1 MFKTYRLKNLVTDE
15 EVHIG
20 KWSYLWA
27 CMFGPIYVAFKAGL
41 GCVALSLL
49 LSLACS
55 GMLFMLLVNLNQV
68 PQSLQLIVLIF
79 GVLVVLLIHST
90 QTISFIVKY
99 YRKRRRWLVRVT

>member
-20 KWSYLWA
+20 KWSYLLA
-27 CMFGPIYVAFKAGL
+27 CMFGPIYVAFKAGP
-41 GCVALSLL
+41 GCVACSFL

-55 GMLFMLLVNLNQV
+55 AMLFMLLVNLTRV
-68 PQSLQLIVLIF
+68 PQSLQLIALIF
-79 GVLVVLLIHST
+79 GVLAVLLIHST

-99 YRKRRRWLVRVT
+99 YRKQRRWSVKVT